1 MEKRVEYILRDFNGL
16 LDEVIASKDED
27 RLIGFGQ
34 SLFDLQLFRQEAEK
48 RVNDALRQTKREKGW
63 NIPA

>member
-1 MEKRVEYILRDFNGL
+1 MEEKLETIIRDLKVL

-34 SLFDLQLFRQEAEK
+34 ALFDLQLFRQEAEK